1 MPDKH
6 ALLKRHWGHESFR
19 PLQEAII
26 DSVLAGH
33 DTMVLLPTGGGKSL
47 CYQLP
52 ALMAEG
58 LCIVVSPLIALMKD
72 QVQRL
77 NDRHIKAACIVSG
90 MSADEVSAVLNN
102 SIAGSIKLLYVSP
115 ERLRQRR
122 FIEHLRHMKVSLI
135 AVDEA
140 HCISQWGHDFRP
152 TYLQVADIRQY
163 HPSAPIIALT
173 ATATAAVVADIEQ
186 QLHMRNPRL
195 FRSTFARPNLSYQV
209 VSDDSKATRIVR
221 IARSIEGCG
230 IVYTRSRRATK
241 EIADRLVAEGVSAN
255 YYHAGLTANERDQRQ
270 SAWMTGQY
278 RVMVATNAFGLGID
292 KADVRF
298 VIHYDIPESIEAY
311 FQEVGRAGRDGAPA
325 QAILLR
331 GAGDKKRL
339 QQSFASDFP
348 SVKYIRNVYRAICN
362 YYKLPLGSGYD
373 SRHTFKPEAICTT
386 YNLLPREFY
395 SACLFLER
403 EGLIALPDL
412 SNSQSTLMVAVG
424 RDELY
429 RFQVNHLR
437 LGGLLQTVMRLYP
450 GVTTDA
456 VAIDERRI
464 GSRCFAEPADV
475 VTALNELHAMHVVD
489 YRQRSTKPE
498 IIFTS
503 ARIDEH
509 DIYLGEENY
518 AQVKTCAE
526 LRLRAMLAYLEC
538 DSVCRSRQLLAY
550 FGETDGVKDCGTCDV
565 CLSRTAHHIDAAT
578 LRRTLATNS
587 MTIADLCRLHSES
600 KKSEIAEL
608 VREMLDR
615 GELYMDADMR
625 LSLS

>member
-6 ALLKRHWGHESFR
+6 ALLKRYWGHESFR

-230 IVYTRSRRATK
+230 IV
-241 EIADRLVAEGVSAN
+241 
-255 YYHAGLTANERDQRQ
+255 
-270 SAWMTGQY
+270 
-278 RVMVATNAFGLGID
+278 
-292 KADVRF
+292 
-298 VIHYDIPESIEAY
+298 
-311 FQEVGRAGRDGAPA
+311 
-325 QAILLR
+325 
-331 GAGDKKRL
+331 
-339 QQSFASDFP
+339 
-348 SVKYIRNVYRAICN
+348 
-362 YYKLPLGSGYD
+362 
-373 SRHTFKPEAICTT
+373 
-386 YNLLPREFY
+386 
-395 SACLFLER
+395 
-403 EGLIALPDL
+403 
-412 SNSQSTLMVAVG
+412 
-424 RDELY
+424 
-429 RFQVNHLR
+429 
-437 LGGLLQTVMRLYP
+437 
-450 GVTTDA
+450 
-456 VAIDERRI
+456 
-464 GSRCFAEPADV
+464 
-475 VTALNELHAMHVVD
+475 
-489 YRQRSTKPE
+489 
-498 IIFTS
+498 
-503 ARIDEH
+503 
-509 DIYLGEENY
+509 
-518 AQVKTCAE
+518 
-526 LRLRAMLAYLEC
+526 
-538 DSVCRSRQLLAY
+538 
-550 FGETDGVKDCGTCDV
+550 
-565 CLSRTAHHIDAAT
+565 
-578 LRRTLATNS
+578 
-587 MTIADLCRLHSES
+587 
-600 KKSEIAEL
+600 
-608 VREMLDR
+608 
-615 GELYMDADMR
+615 
-625 LSLS
+625 